1 MFGSYGDDAMTAM
14 EQAYK
19 SPITK
24 LLRFFEA
31 SRDQWKKKHHEVKA
45 ELKLAHNQVRA
56 VEKSRD
62 MWRERA
68 EESAQRVRQL
78 EVELAEVK
86 IQSWAAAER

>member
-1 MFGSYGDDAMTAM
+1 MAAM

-19 SPITK
+19 SPVTK
-24 LLRFFEA
+24 LLRFFES
-31 SRDQWKKKHHEVKA
+31 SRDQWKKKHHDLKA

-56 VEKSRD
+56 VEKSRE

-78 EVELAEVK
+78 EAELVGIK
-86 IQSWAAAER
+86 TQSWAAVER

>member
-1 MFGSYGDDAMTAM
+1 MAAM

-19 SPITK
+19 SPVSK
-24 LLRFFEA
+24 LMRFFEV
-31 SRDQWKKKHHEVKA
+31 SRDQWKKKHHELKA

-56 VEKSRD
+56 VEKSRE

-78 EVELAEVK
+78 EAERTEAK
-86 IQSWAAAER
+86 TRSGAAAAR

>member
-1 MFGSYGDDAMTAM
+1 MAVM

-19 SPITK
+19 SPVMK
-24 LLRFFEA
+24 LVRFFQT
-31 SRDQWKKKHHEVKA
+31 SRDQWKEKHHEVKA

-56 VEKSRD
+56 VEKSRE

-78 EVELAEVK
+78 EAELAETK
-86 IQSWAAAER
+86 RQSRAAAEE